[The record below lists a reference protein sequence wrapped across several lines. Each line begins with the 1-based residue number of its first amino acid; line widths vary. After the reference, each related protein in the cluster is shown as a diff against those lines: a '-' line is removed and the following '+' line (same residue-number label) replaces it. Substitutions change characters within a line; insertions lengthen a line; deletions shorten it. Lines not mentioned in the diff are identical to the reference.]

1 MIVENF
7 SHKLLNSSIRNTY
20 VATAFFATLIFF
32 VINANSYTPIE
43 MLFGVTIVT
52 IAFKGLSNMMVS
64 LVILLF
70 NLDNKE
76 EQLEFEKTSQRING
90 LLNELSLQ
98 QTKLKTSQNN

>member
-1 MIVENF
+1 MIVESF
-7 SHKLLNSSIRNTY
+7 SHKLLNSSMRNTY

-43 MLFGVTIVT
+43 MLLGVTMVT

-98 QTKLKTSQNN
+98 QTKFKTSQNN